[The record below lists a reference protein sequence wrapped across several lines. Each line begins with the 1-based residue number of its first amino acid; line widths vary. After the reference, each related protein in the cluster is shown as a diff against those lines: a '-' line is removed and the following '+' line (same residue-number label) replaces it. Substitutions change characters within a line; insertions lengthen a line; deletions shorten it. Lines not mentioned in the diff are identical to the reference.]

1 MPVPSGF
8 IDYAVKFDVRRL
20 GWRWRVVS
28 IWHWEGR
35 LERPVMTFW
44 RQRTAMRVAAELTK
58 HYRTGWDMGK
68 AGTAIYGGGRA
79 A

>member
-1 MPVPSGF
+1 MPTPSGF
-8 IDYAVKFDVRRL
+8 IDYAVKFDVRRV

-28 IWHWEGR
+28 IWRTERG
-35 LERPVMTFW
+35 LERPVLTFW
-44 RQRTAMRVAAELTK
+44 RQHTAMRVAGELTK

-68 AGTAIYGGGRA
+68 KGIAIYGGGRA